1 MVRPFSLD
9 DLKIVIFY
17 TGKVIITVGLIMLIP
32 FFVGLAF
39 AEWPAAVDFLL
50 SVALT
55 LSVGYIFLIVG
66 KTDKIPN
73 LFHSMLIASISWLV
87 AMVLSGVPYYLSG
100 HMASFLDACF
110 DTMSGYTTTGLCMI
124 RDLDHISIALNT
136 WRHLITY
143 TGGQG
148 IIVLA
153 LTFLITPTSGA
164 YKMMVGEG
172 KDEHLQ
178 PNVRNTAIQIWKIS
192 LIYLIIGTLVLSIA
206 GYLSGIK
213 PVMAFMN
220 GLWIFMSAW
229 STGGFAP
236 YSQNILYYHSL
247 AFYVITLII
256 SILGSFNFALHNAIW
271 SGNRKEAWKN
281 IEVRSFVTTLSITSI
296 IAIAG
301 LAYKKVYT
309 NILSFF
315 TIVFYQV
322 VSAHTTTGLSN
333 IYSVTFV
340 KEWGDVGMTAIILAM
355 AIGGSAASTAGGFK
369 GIRMGIVFKGLIHEV
384 KKVLYPEQ
392 AVVSTKIHHIRDMV
406 LDDSMV
412 KNAALIMVFYVFTYM
427 LGAVVD
433 TAYGHPFIQSLF
445 ESVSLASNSGLSCGI
460 TNYTNPALMK
470 IVGIFQMWAG
480 RLEFMAVFV
489 LFGSIIMLIFGKRNI
504 AK

>member
-1 MVRPFSLD
+1 
-9 DLKIVIFY
+9 
-17 TGKVIITVGLIMLIP
+17 
-32 FFVGLAF
+32 
-39 AEWPAAVDFLL
+39 
-50 SVALT
+50 
-55 LSVGYIFLIVG
+55 
-66 KTDKIPN
+66 
-73 LFHSMLIASISWLV
+73 
-87 AMVLSGVPYYLSG
+87 
-100 HMASFLDACF
+100 
-110 DTMSGYTTTGLCMI
+110 
-124 RDLDHISIALNT
+124 
-136 WRHLITY
+136 
-143 TGGQG
+143 
-148 IIVLA
+148 
-153 LTFLITPTSGA
+153 
-164 YKMMVGEG
+164 
-172 KDEHLQ
+172 
-178 PNVRNTAIQIWKIS
+178 
-192 LIYLIIGTLVLSIA
+192 
-206 GYLSGIK
+206 
-213 PVMAFMN
+213 
-220 GLWIFMSAW
+220 
-229 STGGFAP
+229 
-236 YSQNILYYHSL
+236 
-247 AFYVITLII
+247 
-256 SILGSFNFALHNAIW
+256 
-271 SGNRKEAWKN
+271 
-281 IEVRSFVTTLSITSI
+281 VTTLSITSI

-392 AVVSTKIHHIRDMV
+392 AVVSTKIHHIKDMV

-412 KNAALIMVFYVFTYM
+412 KNAALIMIFYVFTYM